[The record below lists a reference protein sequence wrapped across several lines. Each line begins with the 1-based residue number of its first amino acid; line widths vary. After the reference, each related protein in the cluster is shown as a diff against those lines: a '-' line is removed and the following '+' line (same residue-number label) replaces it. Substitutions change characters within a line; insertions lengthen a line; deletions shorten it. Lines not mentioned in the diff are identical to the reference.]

1 MASPSTGF
9 PRDFFWG
16 CATSAYQI
24 EGAVAEDGRA
34 PSIWDTFAHTP
45 GRIAGNDNAD
55 VAADHYHRWQEDL
68 DLLQAMGAN
77 AYRFSVSW
85 PRVVPQGKGKI
96 NAAGLGFYDRLV
108 DGLLARGITPF
119 VNLFH
124 WDLPQAVQ
132 ERGGWPARS
141 TVDEFEEYARAVAHR
156 LGDRVTWWITHNEP
170 FFSGVGGYFLG
181 NFAPGIVDPVAAL
194 HASHHL
200 LLSHA
205 RATRAIRS
213 EVRGKATVGLALS
226 LSAVHPASS
235 SEADVQAAD
244 RFDAFTNRWFLDPV
258 MRGEYPA
265 ELAQRF
271 APLRTPIQPGD
282 MQEIHQPLDFLGVN
296 YYSRAVVRYD
306 DSTPFLEAAQVKPE
320 QGEFSLMWE
329 VYPPGL
335 FELLDRLWRE
345 YHPPLLL
352 VTENGMP
359 LADVPDARGHVED
372 AERISFLSRHLAEVQ
387 RAMARGIRVGGY
399 FVWSLMD
406 NFEWALGYSMR
417 FGLVYVDFASQKRIP
432 KASSEWFRGVIQHGL
447 PEGGA

>member
-9 PRDFFWG
+9 PSDFFWG

-34 PSIWDTFAHTP
+34 PSIWDTFTHAP
-45 GRIAGNDNAD
+45 GTIAGNENGD

-68 DLLQAMGAN
+68 DLLQDMGAN
-77 AYRFSVSW
+77 AYRFSISW
-85 PRVVPQGKGKI
+85 PRVLPQGKGKI

-108 DGLLARGITPF
+108 DGLLARGLTPF
-119 VNLFH
+119 VTLFQ

-132 ERGGWPARS
+132 DRGGWPARA
-141 TVDEFEEYARAVAHR
+141 TVAEFEEYARAVAHR
-156 LGDRVTWWITHNEP
+156 LGDRVRWWITHNEP

-181 NFAPGIVDPVAAL
+181 SFAPGIVDPAAAL
-194 HASHHL
+194 QASHHL

-205 RATRAIRS
+205 RAARAIRD
-213 EVRGKATVGLALS
+213 EVRGPVKVGLALS

-258 MRGEYPA
+258 LRGEYPA
-265 ELAQRF
+265 QLAQRF
-271 APLRTPIQPGD
+271 APLGTPIEPGD
-282 MQEIHQPLDFLGVN
+282 MQEIHEPLDFLGVN
-296 YYSRAVVRYD
+296 YYSRSIVRYD
-306 DSTPFLEAAQVKPE
+306 EATPFLEAAQVKPE

-335 FELLDRLWRE
+335 FELLDRLWRD
-345 YHPPLLL
+345 YRPPLLI

-359 LADVPDARGHVED
+359 LADAPDGRGQVED
-372 AERISFLSRHLAEVQ
+372 GERISYLSRHLAEVQ

-399 FVWSLMD
+399 FVWSLLD

-432 KASSEWFRGVIQHGL
+432 KSSAEWFQRVIQHGL
-447 PEGGA
+447 PEGAP